1 MMGDFS
7 IHTEHLKEIP
17 KGVLIVLAGSIDAKT
32 VPAFQENLNK
42 LRDDGILR
50 YIMDF
55 EGVKYVNSTGLGYL
69 VNLADSLEPHGG
81 GVCLVRVALK
91 VKVVFDMLGL
101 NAFFKIFTSR
111 KEALDYFG
119 TDLERAIASA
129 APEDAGKVMEEA
141 AGAQTV
147 MLKVSPVGPKTAPK
161 PIPAAAAPV
170 AELKPAPVA
179 SAQAP
184 AAAKPPAP
192 AAVVAAPA
200 PAAPTKTTDCPV
212 CKSVLLVSDPSMY
225 KCPRCGILFNLQ
237 KDGKAAAVP
246 RRKFAPVQLVLASIP
261 ECVEGL
267 GVLVTRVSKKAGFS
281 QKDSEE
287 LSAAVTE
294 TANVIIR
301 HSYKNNEQCTFQ
313 VLISPGASELSVKLS
328 DYGARMSV
336 DTKDAEGH
344 IIFDNA
350 RRMVDAFDVKP
361 HPKSGNIMS
370 LTKKIR

>member
-161 PIPAAAAPV
+161 PIPAA
-170 AELKPAPVA
+170 
-179 SAQAP
+179 
-184 AAAKPPAP
+184 
-192 AAVVAAPA
+192 
-200 PAAPTKTTDCPV
+200 AAPTKTTDCPV